1 MTDFQFRLN
10 PPVRELVR
18 CSGVL
23 RGVARHY
30 RVEQYRTTMSLKS
43 VRSGAALYVTRQG
56 RHLVTGD
63 TFLILNQG
71 QEYSLEFQGAG
82 ATETLCPF
90 FQRGFLEHV
99 ADSLAAPVPR
109 QLDEIAPRCPQ
120 TDFYERLYPNCGRVA
135 SLLHRLHRRVGT
147 RTAHGPWLED
157 WFYALAAALVELR
170 DGVRDEVDRFPGHRA
185 ATRAELYRRLHR
197 GRDFLSSC
205 YDEPVTVAL
214 AAKAANLSPY
224 HFHHTFK
231 LAFNQTPMRFLQD
244 CRLRAARKLLVETD
258 QPVTTIALGVGFESP
273 SAFSWLFRK
282 RFGLCPRQF
291 RGQSVRRANSQ
302 D

>member
-1 MTDFQFRLN
+1 PGPCR
-10 PPVRELVR
+10 
-18 CSGVL
+18 
-23 RGVARHY
+23 
-30 RVEQYRTTMSLKS
+30 
-43 VRSGAALYVTRQG
+43 
-56 RHLVTGD
+56 
-63 TFLILNQG
+63 
-71 QEYSLEFQGAG
+71 
-82 ATETLCPF
+82 PF
-90 FQRGFLEHV
+90 SDGWFLEPV
-99 ADSLAAPVPR
+99 AAPLATPVPR
-109 QLDEIAPRCPQ
+109 HLDEIAPRHPQ
-120 TDFYERLYPNCGRVA
+120 TDFYERLYPNCGQVA
-135 SLLHRLHRRVGT
+135 SLLHGLHRRLGT

-170 DGVRDEVDRFPGHRA
+170 NGVRDEVDRFPGHRA

-231 LAFNQTPMRFLQD
+231 LAFNQTPMRFLQQ

-258 QPVTTIALGVGFESP
+258 QPVTTIAVAVGFESP
-273 SAFSWLFRK
+273 SSFSWLFRK

-291 RGQSVRRANSQ
+291 RGQRVSRASSQ